1 MSGRSTD
8 AVEQPSVRPRRPSVT
23 RADVAKLAGVST
35 AVVSY
40 VVNDGPRLRRRL
52 PRSECARPWRCS
64 AICPTPARALRLG
77 STGTLGLVL
86 GDSQNP
92 HFSEY
97 TYELGQVAAAHGKR
111 LLIAD
116 TRQDESL
123 ENQIVEDLVSRQVD
137 GLLFASPLSQIDENL
152 PLRVAGT
159 PVVLIDCPG
168 PIPGR
173 RTVGADAAGGAELL
187 VNHLI
192 EHGRERIGLI
202 VGDSGFGDPDPRE
215 QGWRR
220 ALQGAGLP
228 DGPIVRVPFTRE
240 GGYAGAQVVLDQEP
254 RVDAVFASND
264 LQGIGLVR
272 ALQERG
278 LRIPEDVAVVAFDG
292 TKESAFCWPPL
303 TVARQPRAALAEAAI
318 GLPLEPGT
326 RGRHIQPPTELV
338 RRASCECAHADDVDQ
353 RRPTCSPGL
362 TPQPRGTLHA

>member
-40 VVNDGPRLRRRL
+40 VVNDGPRPVAPATAVRVREAMEMLGYL
-52 PRSECARPWRCS
+52 PNAS
-64 AICPTPARALRLG
+64 ARALRLG

-318 GLPLEPGT
+318 GLLLEPGT
-326 RGRHIQPPTELV
+326 RGRHIQLPTELV
-338 RRASCECAHADDVDQ
+338 RRASCGCAHADDVDQ
-353 RRPTCSPGL
+353 PQANLL
-362 TPQPRGTLHA
+362 TRG